1 MWFQLCIQCSSGPT
15 RPVRRAAAAS
25 SAGLSLRVDDEGRP
39 CLGQS
44 RLHVQH
50 LPLLRAA
57 RSVVLSPDHRFAAC
71 LPPARHGG
79 HAGAIEAPPCS
90 RLHGAHARAAFHHY
104 ERARHTAKSHLL
116 CVHLLTQRPSPPHC
130 NHTGSGEEHVRG
142 SEETFGAGHMLRMA
156 DKMAKAWDVWR
167 PRQLLTTCLK
177 ADTSEGGHE

>member
-25 SAGLSLRVDDEGRP
+25 SAGLSLRVDDEGRL

-79 HAGAIEAPPCS
+79 HACAINEAPPCS
-90 RLHGAHARAAFHHY
+90 RLHGAHARAAVHHC
-104 ERARHTAKSHLL
+104 ERARHTAKFHLL
-116 CVHLLTQRPSPPHC
+116 CGHLFTQRPSPH
-130 NHTGSGEEHVRG
+130 HTGSGEEHVRG
-142 SEETFGAGHMLRMA
+142 SEETFVGL
-156 DKMAKAWDVWR
+156 V
-167 PRQLLTTCLK
+167 TC
-177 ADTSEGGHE
+177 